1 MDKDV
6 CDPRLAGVRCS
17 SSHVL
22 NHWVE
27 VVHVLKVCAINS
39 GTSVGLV
46 VGIEIC
52 ELAVVILVTPIRLRV
67 ELAVSSQRSE
77 LLSAVTNVLEGL
89 SVGHS
94 IVIISIAQL

>member
-6 CDPRLAGVRCS
+6 CDPSLAGVRCS

-39 GTSVGLV
+39 GTVVGV
-46 VGIEIC
+46 EVGIESC
-52 ELAVVILVTPIRLRV
+52 ELAVVILVTPILLSV
-67 ELAVSSQRSE
+67 ELAVSSQRRE
-77 LLSAVTNVLEGL
+77 LV
-89 SVGHS
+89 
-94 IVIISIAQL
+94 